1 MGEELKA
8 LGATI
13 EFVDI
18 GNQTLPDGK
27 VLSVPDALSIIT
39 RLRLRNTYVSNL
51 TNLNLMNHEKI
62 LFYMT
67 RINF

>member
-27 VLSVPDALSIIT
+27 VLSVPDVLSIIN
-39 RLRLRNTYVSNL
+39 RLRLRNTY
-51 TNLNLMNHEKI
+51 MFQI
-62 LFYMT
+62 
-67 RINF
+67 